1 MKVKKIK
8 LQNFRNYD
16 NEELDFN
23 DSRNIVIGENAQGK
37 TNLAEAVYIC
47 SFGRSF
53 RTNNSG
59 ELVSFGHEH
68 GSIEALIESQ
78 EIEKKLEII
87 LNSNGKKM
95 ISKDGKALRN
105 MSELL
110 NNIVVVIFSPE
121 DLRLIK
127 DNPEK
132 RRNFIN
138 RDISQIR
145 PGYYEQFRRYNEALK
160 HKNSILKDAR
170 NQFDE
175 ATLNVYDMQLATSG
189 FELIK
194 YRREFIEKISEK
206 ANEIQNAISGGKEN
220 LSIKYSETIS
230 PTSVMNMYDQI
241 VACRERDIYNACAT
255 KGPHRDDLE
264 FYINGKDAKKYGSQG
279 QQRTIALSLKLAEV
293 KIVKEVLGE
302 NPILILDDVLSEL
315 DMERQNYLIN
325 EIEDVQL
332 FITSTDVNNEIL
344 GRMHEASI
352 FSVNKGKITTKI
364 DK

>member
-1 MKVKKIK
+1 
-8 LQNFRNYD
+8 
-16 NEELDFN
+16 
-23 DSRNIVIGENAQGK
+23 
-37 TNLAEAVYIC
+37 
-47 SFGRSF
+47 
-53 RTNNSG
+53 
-59 ELVSFGHEH
+59 
-68 GSIEALIESQ
+68 
-78 EIEKKLEII
+78 
-87 LNSNGKKM
+87 
-95 ISKDGKALRN
+95 
-105 MSELL
+105 
-110 NNIVVVIFSPE
+110 
-121 DLRLIK
+121 
-127 DNPEK
+127 
-132 RRNFIN
+132 
-138 RDISQIR
+138 
-145 PGYYEQFRRYNEALK
+145 
-160 HKNSILKDAR
+160 
-170 NQFDE
+170 
-175 ATLNVYDMQLATSG
+175 
-189 FELIK
+189 
-194 YRREFIEKISEK
+194 
-206 ANEIQNAISGGKEN
+206 
-220 LSIKYSETIS
+220 
-230 PTSVMNMYDQI
+230 MYDQI